1 MMEYVVKPV
10 SSVGLSSLLHFYWS
24 EMSFLDQKQCCWNT
38 VMVNKAF
45 CESTDGGPGG
55 IISRGGI
62 YTQNV
67 CLLQ

>member
-10 SSVGLSSLLHFYWS
+10 NSVGFIAAFLLVWN
-24 EMSFLDQKQCCWNT
+24 EFLDQKQCCWNT

-45 CESTDGGPGG
+45 CESTDVGPGG
-55 IISRGGI
+55 IISRGVI

-67 CLLQ
+67 CLL